1 MWRKGLRTSLLH
13 LRTKLWLK
21 VLIALGLGSIFGFL
35 VGPETALVSEPV
47 SKIIIDWIALPGR
60 LFLQMI
66 KMMIIPLIFCSIVLG
81 IASSGNPDFI
91 KKFGPRLLIYFILST
106 TVAIAIGF
114 SVAFTFNPGDYAHIE
129 VDRSQLTNV
138 QNGSSRGDTFNL
150 PDLIV
155 RLIPENPLRSMLEG
169 DMLGVVIFAIFLG
182 IAVLMLKA
190 DLRNQLLMFLK
201 GFQDIALTIVNWA
214 MKLIPFAVFGLIAQV
229 MAKSGI
235 QVLSSLGIYVLVVL
249 AGLAILLSVYM
260 LFVKFV
266 IKVPL
271 RFFLTGIR
279 DAQLLAFSTASSA
292 AAMPVTLKVAE
303 QNLKIHPAIAKFL
316 IPVGATINM
325 DGTALYQAVAT
336 VFLAQLYG
344 LDLTFSQLLMVA
356 IITVGASIGTPSAPG
371 MGIIVLSTILV
382 TVGIPASSIA
392 IVIGVD
398 MLLGMCRAMVNITG
412 DLTAC
417 LFFDRKMGKDFVS
430 DLPVENA
437 VL

>member
-1 MWRKGLRTSLLH
+1 MWRKGLQTSLLH

-21 VLIALGLGSIFGFL
+21 VLVALGLGSIFGFL
-35 VGPETALVSEPV
+35 VGPETALVSESV
-47 SKIIIDWIALPGR
+47 SKVIIDWIALPGR

-81 IASSGNPDFI
+81 ISSSGNPDFI

-114 SVAFTFNPGDYAHIE
+114 SVALTFNPGNYAHIE
-129 VDRSQLTNV
+129 VDRSQLTNL
-138 QNGSSRGDTFNL
+138 QNDTPRGETINL

-155 RLIPENPLRSMLEG
+155 RLIPENPLKSMLEG

-182 IAVLMLKA
+182 IAVLMLQT

-201 GFQDIALTIVNWA
+201 GFQDIALTVVNWA

-229 MAKSGI
+229 MANSGL
-235 QVLSSLGIYVLVVL
+235 QVLSSLGIYVLVVVI
-249 AGLAILLSVYM
+249 GLAILMTVYL
-260 LFVKFV
+260 LFVKL
-266 IKVPL
+266 IIRVPL
-271 RFFLTGIR
+271 RYFLTGIR

-303 QNLKIHPAIAKFL
+303 KNLNIHPAIAKFL

-356 IITVGASIGTPSAPG
+356 VITVGASIGTPSAPG

-417 LFFDRKMGKDFVS
+417 LFFDRKMGSLFVN
-430 DLPVENA
+430 DLATEEPED
-437 VL
+437 